1 MTTVRT
7 RCDKLLLEIG
17 LEKGTSLLSDV
28 QAIASKLGVEFTAIG
43 PTLSACEAT
52 HMKTES
58 DAQDPLAGARD
69 STPSTASKRKAAVVD
84 LTQSD
89 SDGESSKQ
97 KSARV
102 DSTQDD
108 LAQKKGAQDVAP
120 SDAVP
125 PWETAEWKAS
135 RAEMKEREEN
145 LRALIKRCGNS
156 CGNGFGDLVVDETE
170 EEKWREIHDPEG
182 AHRMFLRRFIATQD
196 SKKIARLYESE
207 DDYIE
212 EQVAEWRREHRA

>member
-7 RCDKLLLEIG
+7 RCDKLLVEIG

-28 QAIASKLGVEFTAIG
+28 QAIASKLGVEFTAVG

-52 HMKTES
+52 HVKTES

-135 RAEMKEREEN
+135 RAEIEDDDFVRE
-145 LRALIKRCGNS
+145 LLKGYGDS
-156 CGNGFGDLVVDETE
+156 FGNGLGDLLVNKTE
-170 EEKWREIHDPEG
+170 EEKWREIH
-182 AHRMFLRRFIATQD
+182 
-196 SKKIARLYESE
+196 
-207 DDYIE
+207 
-212 EQVAEWRREHRA
+212 

>member
-28 QAIASKLGVEFTAIG
+28 QAIASKLGVEFTAVG

-52 HMKTES
+52 HVKTES

-97 KSARV
+97 KSARF

-135 RAEMKEREEN
+135 RAKTKEDEAFLRE
-145 LRALIKRCGNS
+145 LLKGYGDS
-156 CGNGFGDLVVDETE
+156 LGNGLGDLLNNPTE

-182 AHRMFLRRFIATQD
+182 AQRMFQRRFIATQYHQENYAK
-196 SKKIARLYESE
+196 SPRP
-207 DDYIE
+207 
-212 EQVAEWRREHRA
+212 